1 MGGAYST
8 NVNVS
13 LDTVKNNLFSYV
25 VYTYAKLNDENVVFK
40 QLHEN
45 DEPAAHVLPEFYN
58 SSSYYEK
65 YSEHIDNYFNTF
77 ILGSQEEYNKFMD
90 FYITLNKPVSY
101 LPKAKKYSKKLPQ
114 QSPQQSFQNSEDVPR
129 PQRQKQESFY
139 QDMGVALNKESQ
151 QVRAPEAQQ
160 VRAAEAAEAQEAQP
174 KKKSSGNRISKK
186 IHELESNIMIAKH
199 NKRNFD
205 TESVKTAE
213 GLYEQD
219 SV

>member
-40 QLHEN
+40 QLTEN
-45 DEPAAHVLPEFYN
+45 DEPAVHVLPEFYN

-77 ILGSQEEYNKFMD
+77 ILGSQEEYNKFME
-90 FYITLNKPVSY
+90 FYTTTLNKPVSY

-114 QSPQQSFQNSEDVPR
+114 QSPQQSFQNSEDVPC

-139 QDMGVALNKESQ
+139 QDMGVALNKEAQ
-151 QVRAPEAQQ
+151 QVRAPEAP
-160 VRAAEAAEAQEAQP
+160 ETSETSEAQP

-186 IHELESNIMIAKH
+186 IHELESNIMVAKH

>member
-77 ILGSQEEYNKFMD
+77 ILGSQEEYNKFME
-90 FYITLNKPVSY
+90 FYTTTLNKTVSY
-101 LPKAKKYSKKLPQ
+101 LPKVKKYSKKLPQ

-151 QVRAPEAQQ
+151 QVRAPETSEAPE
-160 VRAAEAAEAQEAQP
+160 VRAPEAQP

-186 IHELESNIMIAKH
+186 IHELESNIMVAKH